1 MNVGLLQVTGPIYLL
16 IGLGYVAARR
26 GWISSDHGRVLGRF
40 VAQFCV
46 PALVL
51 RTLSHLTPEQILQ
64 ADFLLPYAFGSL
76 LAMGIVLAVSTL
88 ALGRP
93 MSLAAIQSLG
103 ASSSNSV
110 FIGYPVLHQLIGA
123 PAAVALALVQIVENA
138 LMIPLGLTLA
148 ESRSGRSL
156 ARATRATLVSV
167 ARNPLI
173 MAVAIGLVLS
183 AGSVQVPAPID
194 TVLGLMAAAAP
205 PTALI
210 VIGVSLAGLK
220 LGGMK
225 LDLGLVAGAKL
236 LLHPLCVALMLMLW
250 QPSLPAMG
258 VAALLYAAMPMMSIY
273 PVLGQRHHHESFCAG
288 ALLAATVASFV
299 TVNVLVALAPAFP
312 SMW

>member
-1 MNVGLLQVTGPIYLL
+1 M

-26 GWISSDHGRVLGRF
+26 GWISIDHGRVLGRF

-51 RTLSHLTPEQILQ
+51 HTLAHLTPEQILQ

-76 LAMGIVLAVSTL
+76 AAMGIVLAVSTL

-148 ESRSGRSL
+148 
-156 ARATRATLVSV
+156 
-167 ARNPLI
+167 
-173 MAVAIGLVLS
+173 
-183 AGSVQVPAPID
+183 
-194 TVLGLMAAAAP
+194 
-205 PTALI
+205 
-210 VIGVSLAGLK
+210 
-220 LGGMK
+220 
-225 LDLGLVAGAKL
+225 
-236 LLHPLCVALMLMLW
+236 
-250 QPSLPAMG
+250 
-258 VAALLYAAMPMMSIY
+258 
-273 PVLGQRHHHESFCAG
+273 
-288 ALLAATVASFV
+288 
-299 TVNVLVALAPAFP
+299 
-312 SMW
+312 